1 VIGYIK
7 DKGINLGAMITSL
20 KFIVSCENFWL
31 EELFESTFLGI
42 PCRRPT
48 NMVQSMKRFW
58 LACMTF
64 ISNLLKQT
72 FKNAWHGFKI
82 WDKDAKNGQV
92 CVLMCGSTSM
102 KTKHFLWKQGE
113 ILHFTKFYEFCLH
126 ESNICYYFV
135 SCNL

>member
-48 NMVQSMKRFW
+48 NMVQSMKRF
-58 LACMTF
+58 
-64 ISNLLKQT
+64 
-72 FKNAWHGFKI
+72 
-82 WDKDAKNGQV
+82 
-92 CVLMCGSTSM
+92 
-102 KTKHFLWKQGE
+102 
-113 ILHFTKFYEFCLH
+113 
-126 ESNICYYFV
+126 
-135 SCNL
+135 